1 MGRGPGWEQS
11 VLLASSLDD
20 EGAESLERSLGVRAL
35 PN

>member
-1 MGRGPGWEQS
+1 MGGGPGWEQS

-20 EGAESLERSLGVRAL
+20 EGAESERSLGVRAL